1 MVSIRMGALLL
12 LSLSNIVE
20 FIYIAHFPLHSV
32 CLCVCCCHVKTIL
45 YFWGYIF
52 ILKRNKTGLCQL
64 AIQFPFSVFFSS
76 LLLVLSLS
84 CLQPYTCSRYS
95 SSNLLR
101 WFKHQQHTLTEILCL
116 IHSQH
121 CNRFPWTKFPF
132 NSKTEA
138 SASWHCSTLPRV
150 PSAFSLAIVIYPLV
164 YLSPVSAHCA
174 HTYFD
179 TNIITWA
186 TKSTTALLLGQMK
199 L

>member
-1 MVSIRMGALLL
+1 MSRQF
-12 LSLSNIVE
+12 
-20 FIYIAHFPLHSV
+20 FIFEAIYLFWKEIKLVYANWQFNFRSV
-32 CLCVCCCHVKTIL
+32 
-45 YFWGYIF
+45 F
-52 ILKRNKTGLCQL
+52 
-64 AIQFPFSVFFSS
+64 FFSS

-101 WFKHQQHTLTEILCL
+101 WFKHQQHTHRDTLPHTYT
-116 IHSQH
+116 QH

-179 TNIITWA
+179 TNIITWT